1 MRRGRRS
8 LSGAGR
14 AAEPERSGRPAG
26 GFALVE
32 LLVVVAILALL
43 ASLLLPGLRHARVAA
58 RIVRAHA
65 ELRQVDVAL
74 QMYLDANRDHLPPTR
89 SSCSLRQD
97 FELPVELGV
106 QRMLPYETATVRTGY
121 GEAQVDRVT
130 MPDVFAPHLTY
141 KYRAPGPA
149 IINDT
154 LSEPPFGASLWVP
167 HAFPDVSS
175 AEGRYYTN
183 ARDEPPSPV
192 RYAIWSI
199 GPDPDSPK
207 FRSTAVRIGKAPV
220 PRFFW
225 CRGAT
230 DTGMVTHFMDR
241 AGRLYQSP

>member
-1 MRRGRRS
+1 MRRVTTTSTSAPRWARPGRWGC
-8 LSGAGR
+8 L
-14 AAEPERSGRPAG
+14 PG
-26 GFALVE
+26 GFALLE
-32 LLVVVAILALL
+32 LLVVVAIVALL

-74 QMYLDANRDHLPPTR
+74 QMYLDANRDRLPPTR

-106 QRMLPYETATVRTGY
+106 QRMLPYETAMVRTGY

-130 MPDVFAPHLTY
+130 LPDVFAPHLTY

-154 LSEPPFGASLWVP
+154 LAEPPFGASLWVP
-167 HAFPDVSS
+167 NAFPDVSS

-192 RYAIWSI
+192 RYALWSI
-199 GPDPDSPK
+199 GPDPESPK

-241 AGRLYQSP
+241 AGRQYQSP